1 MNSLLFKKA
10 LVFPV
15 LLLSL
20 ALLVASCD
28 RTEQEPLSPEDIAQ
42 LNGRWR
48 IISYMVDGHEYMDH
62 LVEAGALAFSPEGDL
77 DGQFIQVVKFVDE
90 PAEDV
95 LQGDYVID
103 VERSQLRL
111 TYNGEVVIADIDID
125 GEDLIWSGMLGGST
139 LDLIATKRN

>member
-1 MNSLLFKKA
+1 MHLPLFKKTF
-10 LVFPV
+10 LFPV

-20 ALLVASCD
+20 TLMLVACD
-28 RTEQEPLSPEDIAQ
+28 RSEEVLLSPEDIAQ

-48 IISYMVDGHEYMDH
+48 IISYKINGQEYMND
-62 LVEAGALAFSPEGDL
+62 LVEAGAMAFSPEGDL
-77 DGQFIQVVKFVDE
+77 DGQFIQVVKFADE
-90 PAEDV
+90 TAEDV

-125 GEDLIWSGMLGGST
+125 GEDLIWTGEQGGST
-139 LDLIATKRN
+139 LELVATKRN

>member
-1 MNSLLFKKA
+1 MNSLILRKA

-48 IISYMVDGHEYMDH
+48 IISYKIDGHEYMDQ

-90 PAEDV
+90 TSEDV

-111 TYNGEVVIADIDID
+111 TYNGEVIIADVDID
-125 GEDLIWSGMLGGST
+125 GEELIWTGMLDGST
-139 LDLIATKRN
+139 LEMLATKRN